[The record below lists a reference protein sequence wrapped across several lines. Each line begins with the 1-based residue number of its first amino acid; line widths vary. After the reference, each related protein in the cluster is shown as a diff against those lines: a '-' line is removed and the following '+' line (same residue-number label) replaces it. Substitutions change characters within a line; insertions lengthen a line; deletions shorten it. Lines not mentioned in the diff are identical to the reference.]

1 MSLSG
6 DSWIATLTAVK
17 NDGTGAI
24 VQLFPQYCP
33 TGVNPFANHSAGS
46 QIRRPVEG
54 ELLNVQIQSDGTNGG
69 VIEMWDINGLDG
81 GIDVS
86 SATAITA
93 AQLASLIS
101 RGLARL
107 IYTQNFAGASGAT
120 NPTIVGKVFAR
131 GLAARFS
138 NSGPTG
144 SCTLNLTVK
153 GGYEL
158 VDSAGKP

>member
-6 DSWIATLTAVK
+6 DSWVVALTAA
-17 NDGTGAI
+17 NATTGSI
-24 VQLFPQYCP
+24 VQLFPTWAP
-33 TGVNPFANHSAGS
+33 TGVDPFSSHAAGS

-54 ELLNVQIQSDGTNGG
+54 ILENVQIQSEGTNGG
-69 VIEMWDINGLDG
+69 VIEIWDINGLDG

-86 SATAITA
+86 SADTITA
-93 AQLASLIS
+93 AQLASLIN
-101 RGLARL
+101 RKLARL
-107 IYTQNFAGASGAT
+107 IYTQNFAGGSGAT

-144 SCTLNLTVK
+144 DCKLTLTVK
-153 GGYEL
+153 GGFEL
-158 VDSAGKP
+158 VDSAGQA